1 MSTVNFEIKIPG
13 DIEGFVTFECPFC
26 ESEFKLNA
34 SECQDDKNPYK
45 EFFCPYCGLVHE
57 ISHFYSKEIIEY
69 IQAIAT
75 NYMFEQINKT
85 FAGMK
90 SSINRTKGMK
100 IEFKPLK
107 KVHLKDLKEKET
119 VEEIFECP
127 MCGNHEKVL
136 YCAGASKVF
145 CAYCG
150 VDI

>member
-1 MSTVNFEIKIPG
+1 MSIVSFEMKIPG
-13 DIEGFVTFECPFC
+13 DIEGFVTLECPFC

-34 SECQDDKNPYK
+34 SECQDEENPYIG
-45 EFFCPYCGLVHE
+45 FFCPYCGLSHNRN
-57 ISHFYSKEIIEY
+57 HFYSKDIVEQ

-75 NYMFEQINKT
+75 NYMFEQINKS
-85 FAGMK
+85 FGKMK
-90 SSINRTKGMK
+90 RSMNNTKGMK
-100 IEFKPLK
+100 MEFKPLK

-127 MCGNHEKVL
+127 ICGNHEKVL
-136 YCAGASKVF
+136 YCAGISKVF